1 MSERQA
7 RATAGAGGQAGPAG
21 RVWWFESPDMWW
33 LAVPAIGVPV
43 VWWSMGVSFVLGT
56 WAAGRPMGWPGA
68 MEMLRAVW
76 GVARGRRLDE
86 AWLLAG
92 GGIEAI
98 ATAWW
103 LAVFAVLA
111 VAVPVALGA
120 LAVEWRS
127 AGWPMPSMPDG
138 VPAGLLAACKSPD
151 RPERDFIRRRWPV
164 PAPYDYRC
172 PGPGVLIGRYR
183 RRHLV
188 SADGL
193 PVLVVGSTGA
203 GKTRRFLGPNTA
215 HYPGPVVA
223 TSVKQDLAELT
234 LEHRKSKGKVYG
246 FEPTGRLHGWMAANG
261 ITPVSWDPVRY
272 MAADPTREN
281 ADMLS
286 HFLAGQASAAGQGSQ
301 AVWPNLV
308 QAALSDMLLIASE
321 IGAPLS
327 TVIGWMTKLSVFA
340 DIAKD
345 AALRRKLS
353 PEAREALDQLASDA
367 QKDSRI
373 AGSIEATAHE
383 LTRSLKWTAKAGSK
397 VAPVPV
403 DVTVNGGSDTLLLIA
418 DHSSQST
425 HEALFG
431 AVLRH
436 LFHVAETAVLD
447 PDVAHTRPMFALDE
461 FANLARLN
469 DMPKLIS
476 TIRSRAQVIIGIQ
489 TPAQLAASWGKEHAT
504 TIMDN
509 CAVKVVLPGSS
520 DSAALQTF
528 VTLTDD
534 DDDKSAVATAASWR
548 MIEDGYAMA
557 VAGNRKPFKFQ
568 LADADRWLDAPDDAE
583 DPGEADGPQ
592 PQAEGP
598 PEPTEQAPGG
608 APDGA
613 RGEVEPAETP
623 VMEDA
628 VAGAGGEKP
637 VPEDAGR
644 LFEYPPEA
652 PGVPPYGPPYELLYE
667 SPDVDALDRFAGASL
682 LAGIDRDELAE
693 AHENIRARLARAVP
707 FAEAAATAD
716 DSGDP
721 GDGDGGGYHDDGY
734 DDGASG
740 AGEARGAGGWVPPP
754 VLEADNALGISV
766 EGVEER
772 RTEAAPQYEMLTF
785 EDADGAFGLH
795 PSGCVVD
802 LADTQQEEVRHGH
815 ELCGV

>member
-7 RATAGAGGQAGPAG
+7 RADAGAEGPAG
-21 RVWWFESPDMWW
+21 AAGREWWFESPDMWW
-33 LAVPAIGVPV
+33 LAVPAIGMPV
-43 VWWSMGVSFVLGT
+43 LWWSMGVSFVLGT

-68 MEMLRAVW
+68 MEMLRAAW

-86 AWLLAG
+86 AWLMAG

-103 LAVFAVLA
+103 LAVFAVVA
-111 VAVPVALGA
+111 VAVPVAMAA
-120 LAVEWRS
+120 LAVEWRA
-127 AGWPMPSMPDG
+127 AGWPMPSTP
-138 VPAGLLAACKSPD
+138 PKLLARGGNPE
-151 RPERDFIRRRWPV
+151 RPERDFIRRRWPM

-193 PVLVVGSTGA
+193 PVLVVGSTGS

-234 LEHRKSKGKVYG
+234 LRHRKAKGKVYG
-246 FEPTGRLHGWMAANG
+246 FEPTGRLHGWMVANG
-261 ITPVSWDPVRY
+261 ITPVAWDPVRY

-281 ADMLS
+281 ADMLAQ
-286 HFLAGQASAAGQGSQ
+286 FLAGQSSAAGQGSQ

-308 QAALSDMLLIASE
+308 QAALSDMLLIAAE
-321 IGAPLS
+321 VDVPLS
-327 TVIGWMTKLSVFA
+327 SVLGWMTKLSVFTEY
-340 DIAKD
+340 AKD
-345 AALRRKLS
+345 KALRKKLS

-367 QKDSRI
+367 QKDPRI

-383 LTRSLKWTAKAGSK
+383 LTRSLKWTAKAGAR

-403 DVTVNGGSDTLLLIA
+403 DVTVNGGSDTLFLIA

-436 LFHVAETAVLD
+436 LFHVAETAMLD
-447 PDVAHTRPMFALDE
+447 PDVAHTRPLFALDE
-461 FANLARLN
+461 FANLARLA

-489 TPAQLAASWGKEHAT
+489 TPAQLAASWGRDHAT

-509 CAVKVVLPGSS
+509 CAVKIVLPGSS

-534 DDDKSAVATAASWR
+534 DDDESKVATAASWR

-557 VAGNRKPFKFQ
+557 VAGNRKPFRLE
-568 LADADRWLDAPDDAE
+568 LADAARWLDAE
-583 DPGEADGPQ
+583 DYE
-592 PQAEGP
+592 E
-598 PEPTEQAPGG
+598 
-608 APDGA
+608 
-613 RGEVEPAETP
+613 
-623 VMEDA
+623 
-628 VAGAGGEKP
+628 
-637 VPEDAGR
+637 PEDASDPKQGGDDPQQPPETAAPDDGLDDLEPVEGPGIDELDPDRDSGQTGPGDEGR
-644 LFEYPPEA
+644 LFEIPPA
-652 PGVPPYGPPYELLYE
+652 VPPYEVLYE
-667 SPDVDALDRFAGASL
+667 DVDLVGLDGFGGFGRLPAGV
-682 LAGIDRDELAE
+682 GEDELAE
-693 AHENIRARLARAVP
+693 ACEHIRGRLARAVP
-707 FAEAAATAD
+707 FAAVPDTAAPDTPAPDTPVSFAAAPDTAA
-716 DSGDP
+716 P
-721 GDGDGGGYHDDGY
+721 AVEDGGGQG
-734 DDGASG
+734 GGMA
-740 AGEARGAGGWVPPP
+740 GWVPPP
-754 VLEADNALGISV
+754 VLDAGDALGISAEV
-766 EGVEER
+766 FGAHRPEP
-772 RTEAAPQYEMLTF
+772 APEYEMLTF
-785 EDADGAFGLH
+785 FDADGEFGLH

-802 LADTQQEEVRHGH
+802 LPDTGEEARHGH

>member
-1 MSERQA
+1 MSEQETRPA
-7 RATAGAGGQAGPAG
+7 AGAAG
-21 RVWWFESPDMWW
+21 REWWFESPNMWW

-43 VWWSMGVSFVLGT
+43 LWWSMGVSFVLGT
-56 WAAGRPMGWPGA
+56 WAAGRSMGWPA
-68 MEMLRAVW
+68 TMVLLRAVW
-76 GVARGRRLDE
+76 GLAQGRRLDE
-86 AWLLAG
+86 AWLMAG
-92 GGIEAI
+92 GDITAI

-120 LAVEWRS
+120 LAVEWRA
-127 AGWPMPSMPDG
+127 AGWPMPSMPAG
-138 VPAGLLAACKSPD
+138 VPAGLLAGRKNPE

-188 SADGL
+188 AADGL
-193 PVLVVGSTGA
+193 PVLVVGSTGS

-223 TSVKQDLAELT
+223 TSVKQDLAELA
-234 LEHRKSKGKVYG
+234 LEHRRAKGTVYG

-281 ADMLS
+281 ADMLAQ
-286 HFLAGQASAAGQGSQ
+286 FLAGQASAAGQGSQ

-340 DIAKD
+340 EIAKD
-345 AALRRKLS
+345 TALRKKLS
-353 PEAREALDQLASDA
+353 PEAKEALDQLASDA
-367 QKDSRI
+367 KKDSRI

-383 LTRSLKWTAKAGSK
+383 LTRSLKWTAKAGAK
-397 VAPVPV
+397 VVPVPV
-403 DVTVNGGSDTLLLIA
+403 DVTVNGGSDTLFLIA

-447 PDVAHTRPMFALDE
+447 PDVSHTRPLFALDE

-489 TPAQLAASWGKEHAT
+489 TPAQLAASWGREHAT

-534 DDDKSAVATAASWR
+534 DDDESAVATAAGWR

-568 LADADRWLDAPDDAE
+568 LADADRWLGGAGTEEAG
-583 DPGEADGPQ
+583 DPRPE
-592 PQAEGP
+592 AEGP
-598 PEPTEQAPGG
+598 PEPPDDGPGEAPGELEPVE
-608 APDGA
+608 APGIA
-613 RGEVEPAETP
+613 
-623 VMEDA
+623 DA
-628 VAGAGGEKP
+628 VAGDGGGQP
-637 VPEDAGR
+637 VSEGPGR
-644 LFEYPPEA
+644 LFDYPPEV
-652 PGVPPYGPPYELLYE
+652 PDVPPYEVLYE
-667 SPDVDALDRFAGASL
+667 TPDVDALDRFAGASL
-682 LAGIDRDELAE
+682 LAGVDRDELAE
-693 AHENIRARLARAVP
+693 AHENIRARLAQAVP
-707 FAEAAATAD
+707 FAEAAEPAE
-716 DSGDP
+716 P
-721 GDGDGGGYHDDGY
+721 GGEPS
-734 DDGASG
+734 DDGAGS
-740 AGEARGAGGWVPPP
+740 AGGWLPPP

-766 EGVEER
+766 EGVKPGR
-772 RTEAAPQYEMLTF
+772 PEAAPQYEMLTF

-802 LADTQQEEVRHGH
+802 LSGTQQEEVRHGH